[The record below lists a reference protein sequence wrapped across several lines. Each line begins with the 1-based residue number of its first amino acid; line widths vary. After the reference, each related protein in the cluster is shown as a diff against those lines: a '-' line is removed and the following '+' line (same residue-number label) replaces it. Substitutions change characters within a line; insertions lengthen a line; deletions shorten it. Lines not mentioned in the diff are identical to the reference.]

1 VRESSSRHEFILR
14 EDDAWPESVNGAA
27 LLAEVEEFL
36 NRYAVLPDGAA
47 ITVAA
52 WIVSTY
58 CMDAFD
64 HHPLLVITSPEMR
77 CGKTRLLEILGVS
90 CWRPLRVAGI
100 SEAALFRVV
109 GMAAPTLLI
118 DEAQMLRQRDDR
130 SAALHDLLCAS
141 NRRGSFVLRVGGKTR
156 DHVEQHAVFSPKA
169 LAAIGS
175 LTTVITD
182 RAVEI
187 RLRRRTPGERVER
200 FFHATADRVA
210 LPIRQRLRRWALD
223 HGEEV
228 AEAYRDGEP
237 PSFLEDREAENWLPL
252 FAIIFALNSSAIPRL
267 EAAAKVL
274 SGGKAQAVVPSEGV
288 DLLGHIRGVLDGQTA
303 ISTAELLKAL
313 HAIEEAPWA
322 EWKAGKPITAVQLAG
337 LLRPYAI
344 RSKQLWLNGANVR
357 GFEPTDFEE
366 AFHRYLPTTP
376 ENPLDLLDPL
386 EQGAEVPNP
395 SGSSGS
401 SGLEEGRVTA

>member
-1 VRESSSRHEFILR
+1 VRQSAPPQEFALR
-14 EDDAWPESVNGAA
+14 EDDAWLESVDGAA

-36 NRYAVLPDGAA
+36 SRYVVLPDGAA

-52 WIVSTY
+52 WTVSTY
-58 CMDAFD
+58 CMEAFD
-64 HHPLLVITSPEMR
+64 HHPLLVITSPEIR
-77 CGKTRLLEILGVS
+77 CGKTRLLESLGVC

-109 GMAAPTLLI
+109 GMASPTLLI

-169 LAAIGS
+169 LAAIGG

-187 RLRRRTPGERVER
+187 QLRRRTPGEKVER
-200 FFHATADRVA
+200 FFHGTADFLA

-228 AEAYRDGEP
+228 ADAYSNGEP

-267 EAAAKVL
+267 EAAARIL
-274 SGGKAQAVVPSEGV
+274 SGGKAQAVVPSEGLE
-288 DLLGHIRGVLDGQTA
+288 LLSHIRGVLDGRTP

-322 EWKAGKPITAVQLAG
+322 DWRAGKPLTAVQMAG
-337 LLRPYAI
+337 LLRPYSI
-344 RSKQLWLNGANVR
+344 RSKQLWLNGVNVR
-357 GFEPTDFEE
+357 GFERTDFEE
-366 AFHRYLPTTP
+366 AFRRYLPPTP
-376 ENPLDLLDPL
+376 ENPLDPLDPL
-386 EQGAEVPNP
+386 ETEPDANQ
-395 SGSSGS
+395 S
-401 SGLEEGRVTA
+401 